1 MNTLFEPSPD
11 RRHTDSMKWQR
22 YRDSDVIP
30 LWVADM
36 DFATPEVIRTAITAR
51 LDHPVLGYAHPW
63 PSLNLAVVE
72 GIARDHAW
80 QIDPEWI
87 VWLPGVIP
95 GFNLA
100 CRLAGEPGAGI
111 LAFPPVYPPILAAP
125 ANHERRLIR
134 SHLVETEGHWG
145 IDWEHF
151 ASLDH
156 HAIRLLMLCNPHNP
170 VGRVWTREELLR
182 LGRYADH
189 HDWLICSD
197 DIHCGLVLD
206 AQSTYRPIAALD
218 ESLAQRTITLMAPSK
233 TWNIPALSTAFAVI
247 PNAQLRQQFIL
258 AGQGLISSPNLLGL
272 VATEAAYRH
281 GDPWRQAL
289 LGYLRENARLVTDNI
304 ASMPG
309 LRSTPVEATYLAWI
323 DCRELNQA
331 RPQRFFEH
339 HGVGLSD
346 GKDFGMEGYV
356 RLNFACSRSL
366 LSQALSRMQAA
377 LSAG

>member
-1 MNTLFEPSPD
+1 MNPLFDTPPD
-11 RRHTDSMKWQR
+11 RRQSDSMKWQR
-22 YRDSDVIP
+22 YRGTDILP

-36 DFATPEVIRTAITAR
+36 DFATPEVIRSAITAR
-51 LDHPVLGYAHPW
+51 LDHPVLGYTHPW

-72 GIARDHAW
+72 GLARDHAW
-80 QIDPEWI
+80 QIEPDWI

-100 CRLAGEPGAGI
+100 CRLAGDPGAGI
-111 LAFPPVYPPILAAP
+111 LAFPPVYPPILSAP

-134 SHLVETEGHWG
+134 SHLVETDGHWR

-206 AQSTYRPIAALD
+206 PQCRYQPIAALD

-247 PNAQLRQQFIL
+247 PNAQLRQQFIQ
-258 AGQGLISSPNLLGL
+258 AGQGLISAPNVLGL

-289 LGYLRENARLVTDNI
+289 LDYLRGNALRVAARVSD
-304 ASMPG
+304 MPS
-309 LRSTPVEATYLAWI
+309 LRATTVEATYLAWI
-323 DCRELNQA
+323 NCRELDQA
-331 RPQRFFEH
+331 RPQRFFEQA
-339 HGVGLSD
+339 GVGLSD

-356 RLNFACSRSL
+356 RLNFACS
-366 LSQALSRMQAA
+366 LSVLDEALSRMQAA
-377 LSAG
+377 LSTR

>member
-1 MNTLFEPSPD
+1 
-11 RRHTDSMKWQR
+11 MKWQR

-80 QIDPEWI
+80 QIAPEWI

-233 TWNIPALSTAFAVI
+233 TWNIPALSTAFAII

-309 LRSTPVEATYLAWI
+309 LRSAPVEATYLAWI

-331 RPQRFFEH
+331 RPQRFFEL

>member
-1 MNTLFEPSPD
+1 
-11 RRHTDSMKWQR
+11 
-22 YRDSDVIP
+22 
-30 LWVADM
+30 
-36 DFATPEVIRTAITAR
+36 
-51 LDHPVLGYAHPW
+51 
-63 PSLNLAVVE
+63 
-72 GIARDHAW
+72 
-80 QIDPEWI
+80 
-87 VWLPGVIP
+87 
-95 GFNLA
+95 
-100 CRLAGEPGAGI
+100 
-111 LAFPPVYPPILAAP
+111 
-125 ANHERRLIR
+125 
-134 SHLVETEGHWG
+134 
-145 IDWEHF
+145 
-151 ASLDH
+151 
-156 HAIRLLMLCNPHNP
+156 MLCNPHNP

-233 TWNIPALSTAFAVI
+233 TWNIPALSTAFAII

-331 RPQRFFEH
+331 RPQRFFEL